1 MEGIGVVPVRS
12 KNTAGSQAAR
22 IPGHKARRDFAKS
35 QRRAQAAPTGQP
47 RPAQGGWMPEGQAG
61 PSCL

>member
-35 QRRAQAAPTGQP
+35 QRRVPAAFTIQP
-47 RPAQGGWMPEGQAG
+47 RFAQRGGMPDDRLG
-61 PSCL
+61 PSCP